1 MRELDYGEWSFMST
15 STSLD
20 QRLANGGR
28 VNQLSVEKI
37 SSLSFRGR
45 CASSSWARLCVQT
58 SLTLPTIVVCQGFTN
73 NGTLYFP
80 SSQGFGI

>member
-1 MRELDYGEWSFMST
+1 MGNLKNRRQVRELDYGEWSFMST

-45 CASSSWARLCVQT
+45 CVSSSSIVRSNIVDTSDNSRL
-58 SLTLPTIVVCQGFTN
+58 S
-73 NGTLYFP
+73 
-80 SSQGFGI
+80 GIYQ